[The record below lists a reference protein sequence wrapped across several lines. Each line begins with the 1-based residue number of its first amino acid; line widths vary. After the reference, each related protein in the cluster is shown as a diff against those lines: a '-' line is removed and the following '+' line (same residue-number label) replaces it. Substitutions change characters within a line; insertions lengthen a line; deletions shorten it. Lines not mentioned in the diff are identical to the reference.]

1 MATGSGNGVFDGG
14 LNAAESLTTAQYKV
28 VKLNSTGV
36 VLAGGTAGSRG
47 ILQNDPAS
55 GEPALVQYLGIT
67 KAVAAATV
75 ARGAL
80 VTANSTSQVAASS
93 SANDDVIGFTLEA
106 SVSAGDIIRICLTGA
121 SNY

>member
-14 LNAAESLTTAQYKV
+14 LVANESLTAAQYKV

-36 VLAGGTAGSRG
+36 VLAGGTAGARG

-55 GEPALVQYLGIT
+55 GEPALVQYLGIS
-67 KAVAAATV
+67 KAVAAASL
-75 ARGAL
+75 ARGAFI
-80 VTANSTSQVAASS
+80 TANSTSQVTASS
-93 SANDDVIGFTLEA
+93 SSNDDVIGFTLEP
-106 SVSAGDIIRICLTGA
+106 SVNAGDIIRVMLTGA

>member
-14 LNAAESLTTAQYKV
+14 LNAAENLTSAQYKV
-28 VKLNSTGV
+28 VKLNSTGI

-67 KAVAAATV
+67 KAVAAASI
-75 ARGAL
+75 ARGTF
-80 VTANSTSQVAASS
+80 VTSNSTSQIAASTT
-93 SANDDVIGFTLEA
+93 ANDDVIGFTLEP
-106 SVSAGDIIRICLTGA
+106 SVSAGDIIRMCLTGA

>member
-14 LNAAESLTTAQYKV
+14 LNAAENLTTAQYKV
-28 VKLNSTGV
+28 VKLNSTGI

-67 KAVAAATV
+67 KAVAAASI
-75 ARGAL
+75 ARGTF
-80 VTANSTSQVAASS
+80 VTSNSTSQIAASTT
-93 SANDDVIGFTLEA
+93 ANDDVIGFTLEP
-106 SVSAGDIIRICLTGA
+106 SVNAGDVIRMCLTGA